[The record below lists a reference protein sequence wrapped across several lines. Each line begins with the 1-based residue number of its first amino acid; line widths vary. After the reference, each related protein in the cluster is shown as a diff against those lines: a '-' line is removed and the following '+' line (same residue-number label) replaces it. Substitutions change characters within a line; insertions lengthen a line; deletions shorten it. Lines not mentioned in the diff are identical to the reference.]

1 MEGHIERTI
10 RVNGQLMDL
19 STPKVMGILNVTP
32 DSFYAGSRKETTSDI
47 VNRVEQII
55 TEGADMIDIGAYSSR
70 SNAEHV
76 STKEEMAR
84 LRKGLEAIREVA
96 PEAIVS
102 VDTFRADVAS
112 MCVEEYGVALIN
124 DISGG
129 QMDERMFDT
138 VARLDVPYIM
148 MHMQGTPQDMQQHIH
163 YDHLR
168 MEIMQYFALK
178 VQDLHSRGVKDI
190 IIDPGFGFGKTL
202 AHNYELFKHLEDF
215 KLFELPLLVGIS
227 RKSMIYKLLDSSPEE
242 ALNGTTVL
250 NTIALTKGV
259 DILRV
264 HDVKACVEAVRIFNQ
279 MNEQKKKH
287 FHAIRIRTERLYR
300 HLPCRTDAVLLLQG
314 HERVAFTERIL
325 RRADFRRIL
334 VVCLPNTGNETFG
347 FHSRQT
353 GQRRY
358 TGTDYPVPRRNPQ
371 LLFHD
376 RYTPASGKSPQTHP
390 AQQERQ

>member
-47 VNRVEQII
+47 AKRVEQII
-55 TEGADMIDIGAYSSR
+55 TEGADIIDIGAYSSR
-70 SNAEHV
+70 PNAEHV

-112 MCVEEYGVALIN
+112 MCVEEYGAALIN

-168 MEIMQYFALK
+168 MEIMQYFALR
-178 VQDLHSRGVKDI
+178 VQDLHARGIKDI

-215 KLFELPLLVGIS
+215 KLFGLPLLVGIS
-227 RKSMIYKLLDSSPEE
+227 RKSMIYKLLDSTPEE

-250 NTIALTKGV
+250 NTIALTKGA

-279 MNEQKKKH
+279 MNEQK
-287 FHAIRIRTERLYR
+287 
-300 HLPCRTDAVLLLQG
+300 
-314 HERVAFTERIL
+314 
-325 RRADFRRIL
+325 
-334 VVCLPNTGNETFG
+334 
-347 FHSRQT
+347 
-353 GQRRY
+353 
-358 TGTDYPVPRRNPQ
+358 
-371 LLFHD
+371 
-376 RYTPASGKSPQTHP
+376 
-390 AQQERQ
+390 